1 MRGVGVV
8 LLPRICMMLD
18 PFKCLVYR
26 LIYLLGFFDSL
37 GNHLSLYTTEYLRG
51 LGGEIYIHVYVFIN
65 FITPLIS

>member
-18 PFKCLVYR
+18 LLKCLVYR
-26 LIYLLGFFDSL
+26 LIYPLGVSDSHE
-37 GNHLSLYTTEYLRG
+37 NHFSLYTTEYLRG
-51 LGGEIYIHVYVFIN
+51 LGGEIYIHVYVFTI